1 MSFQM
6 IGLRSGIF
14 AVSACALFAC
24 ASGPPASGPPG
35 KNTATQGMVTRQDL
49 EVVDCLLPGVVRSL
63 GNTSYITQRRPI
75 RTTSSDCHIRGGE
88 YTAYDRADYKSALRV
103 WMTAAEA
110 GDADAQNN
118 VGEIYERGLGG
129 TPNFEAAVI
138 WYQKAADQG
147 YARALFN
154 LGTLYEQGE
163 GVPKDR
169 LKALNLYRKAW
180 GLPEDNVMYASA
192 AQRENEQLRTEL
204 QKVITEKDQQL
215 ELLQKQLRQAEA
227 GARKAAPHAPTPA
240 LPAPSGAGVGAGS
253 AGGAGNGDSAK
264 EVQALKSWIAK
275 LEAER
280 RESSGQLSG
289 LAAATREPQTRAPAV
304 ALDPQAQ
311 GRLVKGMD
319 FGRYYALIIGNQDYQ
334 VLEHLQTPRNDAER
348 AGQILKEKYG
358 FTVQVVEDANDVA
371 MLRAINDLNKVL
383 QPNDNLLIYYAGHG
397 TRLKTTGSADVGY
410 WLPINAERPPDDTF
424 WVPNE
429 QITAHLARLPARRV
443 LVVAD
448 SCYAGLL
455 SSDPGVNMFGTESQ
469 FSLDYVKYKLP
480 KRTRL
485 LLASGGDRPV
495 LDTGGQGDSVFARAF
510 LDVLGSNTGIL
521 STPALFAQ
529 VQARVKAGA
538 ARNNFSQV
546 PEFKA
551 IKSAGHELGDF
562 FFIPRG
568 LGS

>member
-1 MSFQM
+1 MSAQI
-6 IGLRSGIF
+6 IGARAAIF
-14 AVSACALFAC
+14 AASACVLCAC
-24 ASGPPASGPPG
+24 ASGPAANSAPG
-35 KNTATQGMVTRQDL
+35 KSAALQGMVTRQDL
-49 EVVDCLLPGVVRSL
+49 EIVDCLLPGVVRSL
-63 GNTSYITQRRPI
+63 GNTTYVTQRRPI
-75 RTTSSDCHIRGGE
+75 RTTASDCHIRGGE

-103 WMTAAEA
+103 WMAAAEA
-110 GDADAQNN
+110 GDPDAQNN

-129 TPNFEAAVI
+129 QPNFEVAVI

-154 LGTLYEQGE
+154 LGTLYEQGQ

-192 AQRENEQLRTEL
+192 ARRENDQVRAEL
-204 QKVITEKDQQL
+204 QKVITEKDSQL
-215 ELLQKQLRQAEA
+215 GLLQKQLSQAEA
-227 GARKAAPHAPTPA
+227 AARKQAH
-240 LPAPSGAGVGAGS
+240 PAPSGAGGPD
-253 AGGAGNGDSAK
+253 NGDSAK
-264 EVQALKSWIAK
+264 EVQALKTWIAK

-289 LAAATREPQTRAPAV
+289 LAAGTREPQARAPAV

-397 TRLKTTGSADVGY
+397 TRLQTTGSADVGY

-521 STPALFAQ
+521 STPSLFAQ
-529 VQARVKAGA
+529 VQERVKAGA
-538 ARNNFSQV
+538 ARNHFSQV

>member
-1 MSFQM
+1 MSAQVTSC
-6 IGLRSGIF
+6 GPQLCSASRSVSRMGIF
-14 AVSACALFAC
+14 AASACALYAC
-24 ASGPPASGPPG
+24 ASAQPTGSPAAP
-35 KNTATQGMVTRQDL
+35 KDTATQGMVTRQDL
-49 EVVDCLLPGVVRSL
+49 EIVDCLLPGVVRSV
-63 GNTSYITQRRPI
+63 GNTTYVTQRRPT
-75 RTTSSDCHIRGGE
+75 RTTSAECHIRGGE
-88 YTAYDRADYKSALRV
+88 YTAYDRADSKSALRV
-103 WMTAAEA
+103 WMAAAEA
-110 GDADAQNN
+110 GDPDAQNN

-129 TPNFEAAVI
+129 QPNFEAAVI
-138 WYQKAADQG
+138 WYKKAADQG
-147 YARALFN
+147 YSRALFN
-154 LGTLYEQGE
+154 LGTLYEQGQ

-169 LKALNLYRKAW
+169 LQALNLYRKAW

-192 AQRENEQLRTEL
+192 AQHQNDELRAEL
-204 QKVITEKDQQL
+204 QKVIQEKDQQL
-215 ELLQKQLRQAEA
+215 QLLQKQLQQAEDQ
-227 GARKAAPHAPTPA
+227 ARKRVAAST
-240 LPAPSGAGVGAGS
+240 
-253 AGGAGNGDSAK
+253 GNEDSAK
-264 EVQALKSWIAK
+264 EVQALRAWITK

-280 RESSGQLSG
+280 RESSSQLAG
-289 LAAATREPQTRAPAV
+289 LAAPTREPQARTPAV

-348 AGQILKEKYG
+348 AGQLLKEKYG

-371 MLRAINDLNKVL
+371 MLRALNDLNKVL

-397 TRLKTTGSADVGY
+397 TRLKTGGADAGY
-410 WLPINAERPPDDTF
+410 WLPVNAERPPDDTF

-429 QITAHLARLPARRV
+429 QISAHLARLPARRV

-455 SSDPGVNMFGTESQ
+455 SSDPGVNMFGTENQ

-485 LLASGGDRPV
+485 LLASGGDQPV
-495 LDTGGQGDSVFARAF
+495 LDAGGQGDSVFARAF
-510 LDVLGSNTGIL
+510 LDVLGANSGIL
-521 STPALFAQ
+521 STPSLFAQ
-529 VQARVKAGA
+529 LQARVKTGA
-538 ARNNFSQV
+538 ARNNFTQV

>member
-1 MSFQM
+1 MNKNQPSHT
-6 IGLRSGIF
+6 LWSR
-14 AVSACALFAC
+14 ATTVLTATCLVCAC
-24 ASGPPASGPPG
+24 ASAPPVA
-35 KNTATQGMVTRQDL
+35 NTSAATQGMVTRQDL
-49 EVVDCLLPGVVRSL
+49 EIVDCLLPGQVRQL
-63 GNTSYITQRRPI
+63 GNTSYITQRRPT
-75 RTTSSDCHIRGGE
+75 RTTTADCHIRGGE
-88 YTAYDRADYKSALRV
+88 YVAYDRSDYKSALRV
-103 WMTAAEA
+103 WMAAAEA

-129 TPNFEAAVI
+129 EPNYEAAVI
-138 WYQKAADQG
+138 WYQKSADQN
-147 YARALFN
+147 YARAQFN
-154 LGTLYEQGE
+154 LGTLYEQGQ
-163 GVPKDR
+163 GVEKDR
-169 LKALNLYRKAW
+169 LKALNLYRRAW

-192 AQRENEQLRTEL
+192 AQHENDELRAEL
-204 QKVITEKDQQL
+204 QKVIAEKDQQL
-215 ELLQKQLRQAEA
+215 QLLQKQLQQAEA
-227 GARKAAPHAPTPA
+227 DARKRTT
-240 LPAPSGAGVGAGS
+240 AGTVTD
-253 AGGAGNGDSAK
+253 DSNK
-264 EVQALKSWIAK
+264 ELQALRTWIAK

-280 RESSGQLSG
+280 RASSSQLAG
-289 LAAATREPQTRAPAV
+289 LPAQTREPVTRTPTV
-304 ALDPQAQ
+304 AFDPQAQ

-348 AGQILKEKYG
+348 AGQILHDKYG
-358 FTVQVVEDANDVA
+358 FTVQVLEDANDVA
-371 MLRAINDLNKVL
+371 MLRALNDLNKVL

-397 TRLKTTGSADVGY
+397 TRLRTANVDAGY
-410 WLPINAERPPDDTF
+410 WLPVNAERPPDDTF

-455 SSDPGVNMFGTESQ
+455 SADPGVNMFGTETQ

-485 LLASGGDRPV
+485 LLASGGDQPV
-495 LDTGGQGDSVFARAF
+495 LDAGGQGDSVFARAF
-510 LDVLGSNTGIL
+510 LDVLGANAGIL
-521 STPALFAQ
+521 STPALFTQ
-529 VQARVKAGA
+529 VQERVKTGA
-538 ARNNFSQV
+538 ARNHFSQA

>member
-1 MSFQM
+1 MRRTNPCRRRFGPRVASS
-6 IGLRSGIF
+6 IVCCL
-14 AVSACALFAC
+14 L
-24 ASGPPASGPPG
+24 ASGVAIAK
-35 KNTATQGMVTRQDL
+35 KNAATEGMQTRQDL
-49 EVVDCLLPGVVRSL
+49 EIVDCLLPGVVRSI
-63 GNTSYITQRRPI
+63 GNTTYVTQRRPT
-75 RTTSSDCHIRGGE
+75 RTTAADCHIRGGE

-103 WMTAAEA
+103 WMSAAEA
-110 GDADAQNN
+110 GDAEAQNN

-147 YARALFN
+147 LSRALFN
-154 LGTLYEQGE
+154 LGTLYEQGQ
-163 GVPKDR
+163 GVEQDR

-192 AQRENEQLRTEL
+192 AQHQQEQLRAQL
-204 QKVITEKDQQL
+204 QQVIAEKDQQL
-215 ELLQKQLRQAEA
+215 ELLQKQLKQAEEA
-227 GARKAAPHAPTPA
+227 ARKSAAASTA
-240 LPAPSGAGVGAGS
+240 
-253 AGGAGNGDSAK
+253 NEDSNK
-264 EVQALKSWIAK
+264 ELQALRTWIAK

-280 RESSGQLSG
+280 RASSTQL
-289 LAAATREPQTRAPAV
+289 ANVATTREPQARQPNVT
-304 ALDPQAQ
+304 LDPQAQ
-311 GRLVKGMD
+311 ARMVKGLD
-319 FGRYYALIIGNQDYQ
+319 FGRYFALVIGNQDYQ
-334 VLEHLQTPRNDAER
+334 VLEHLQTPHSDAER
-348 AGQILKEKYG
+348 AAQLLKDKYG
-358 FTVQVVEDANDVA
+358 FTVELVEDANDVA
-371 MLRAINDLNKVL
+371 MLRALNDLNKVL

-397 TRLKTTGSADVGY
+397 TRLKTGSMDAGY
-410 WLPINAERPPDDTF
+410 WLPVNAERPPDDTF

-455 SSDPGVNMFGTESQ
+455 SNDPGVNMFGTETQ
-469 FSLDYVKYKLP
+469 FSLDYVKFKLP

-510 LDVLGSNTGIL
+510 LDVLSANSGIL
-521 STPALFAQ
+521 STPSLFAQ
-529 VQARVKAGA
+529 VQERVKAGA
-538 ARNNFSQV
+538 ARNNFTQV

-551 IKSAGHELGDF
+551 MKAAGHELGDF

-568 LGS
+568 LGG

>member
-1 MSFQM
+1 M
-6 IGLRSGIF
+6 L
-14 AVSACALFAC
+14 AVSACVLVSC
-24 ASGPPASGPPG
+24 ASGPPSESAQKGAPAAR
-35 KNTATQGMVTRQDL
+35 NTATQGMVTRQDL
-49 EVVDCLLPGVVRSL
+49 EIVDCLLPGVVRSI
-63 GNTSYITQRRPI
+63 GNTTYVTQRRPT
-75 RTTSSDCHIRGGE
+75 RTTASDCHIRGGE

-103 WMTAAEA
+103 WMAAAEA

-129 TPNFEAAVI
+129 QPNYEAAVI

-147 YARALFN
+147 YSRALFN
-154 LGTLYEQGE
+154 LGTLYEQGL
-163 GVPKDR
+163 GVGQDR

-180 GLPEDNVMYASA
+180 GLPEDNVMYSSA
-192 AQRENEQLRTEL
+192 ARHENEKLRAEL
-204 QKVITEKDQQL
+204 QKVIAEKDQQL
-215 ELLQKQLRQAEA
+215 ELLEKQLKQAEA
-227 GARKAAPHAPTPA
+227 DARKKAAASTGSED
-240 LPAPSGAGVGAGS
+240 SG
-253 AGGAGNGDSAK
+253 K
-264 EVQALKSWIAK
+264 EVQALKAWITK

-280 RESSGQLSG
+280 RESSGQLAG
-289 LAAATREPQTRAPAV
+289 IVAQTREPQARTQVAP
-304 ALDPQAQ
+304 LDAQAQ
-311 GRLVKGMD
+311 GRLLKGMD
-319 FGRYYALIIGNQDYQ
+319 FGRYYALIIGNQNYQ

-348 AGQILKEKYG
+348 AAQLLKDKYG
-358 FTVQVVEDANDVA
+358 FEVQVIEDANDVA
-371 MLRAINDLNKVL
+371 MLRALNDLNKVL

-397 TRLKTTGSADVGY
+397 TRLKTGAIDAGY
-410 WLPINAERPPDDTF
+410 WLPVNAERPPDDTF

-455 SSDPGVNMFGTESQ
+455 SNDPGVNMFGTETQ

-510 LDVLGSNTGIL
+510 LDVLGNNSGIL
-521 STPALFAQ
+521 STPSLFSQ
-529 VQARVKAGA
+529 VQDRVKTGA
-538 ARNNFSQV
+538 ARNNFTQV

-562 FFIPRG
+562 FFIPKG

>member
-1 MSFQM
+1 MPGHKICS
-6 IGLRSGIF
+6 RVGIF
-14 AVSACALFAC
+14 AAAASLLCAC
-24 ASGPPASGPPG
+24 ASTPPTAPG
-35 KNTATQGMVTRQDL
+35 ANKSTATQGMVTRQDL

-63 GNTSYITQRRPI
+63 GNTTYVTQRRPT
-75 RTTSSDCHIRGGE
+75 RTTAADCHIRGGE
-88 YTAYDRADYKSALRV
+88 YTAYDRSDYKSALRI

-129 TPNFEAAVI
+129 QPNFEAAVI

-154 LGTLYEQGE
+154 LGTLYEQGQ
-163 GVPKDR
+163 GVEKDR

-180 GLPEDNVMYASA
+180 GLPEDNVMYTSA
-192 AQRENEQLRTEL
+192 ARHENEELRSQL
-204 QKVITEKDQQL
+204 QKVVAEKDQQL
-215 ELLQKQLRQAEA
+215 ELLQKQLKQAESE
-227 GARKAAPHAPTPA
+227 ARRRAAASTT
-240 LPAPSGAGVGAGS
+240 SD
-253 AGGAGNGDSAK
+253 DSAK
-264 EVQALKSWIAK
+264 EVQALRTWITK

-280 RESSGQLSG
+280 RTSSGQLAG
-289 LAAATREPQTRAPAV
+289 LAAATREPQARAPAV

-319 FGRYYALIIGNQDYQ
+319 FGKYYALIIGNQDYQ

-348 AGQILKEKYG
+348 AAQVLKDKYG
-358 FTVQVVEDANDVA
+358 FTVQVIEDANDVA
-371 MLRAINDLNKVL
+371 MLRALNDLNKVL

-397 TRLKTTGSADVGY
+397 TRLKTGSIDAGY
-410 WLPINAERPPDDTF
+410 WLPVNAERPPNDTF

-429 QITAHLARLPARRV
+429 QVTAHLARLPARRV

-485 LLASGGDRPV
+485 LLASGGDQPV
-495 LDTGGQGDSVFARAF
+495 LDTGGQGNSMFARAF
-510 LDVLGSNTGIL
+510 LDVLGDNAGIL

-529 VQARVKAGA
+529 VQERVKAGA
-538 ARNNFSQV
+538 ARNHFSQI

>member
-1 MSFQM
+1 MSAQLTASRM
-6 IGLRSGIF
+6 GII
-14 AVSACALFAC
+14 AASAFVLYAC
-24 ASGPPASGPPG
+24 ASSQPTDSPPAPKES
-35 KNTATQGMVTRQDL
+35 ATRGMVTRQDL
-49 EVVDCLLPGVVRSL
+49 EIVDCLLPGVVRSV
-63 GNTSYITQRRPI
+63 GNTTYVTQRRPT
-75 RTTSSDCHIRGGE
+75 RTTSAECHIRGGE

-110 GDADAQNN
+110 GDPDAQNN
-118 VGEIYERGLGG
+118 VAEIYERGLGG
-129 TPNFEAAVI
+129 QPNFEAAVI

-147 YARALFN
+147 YSRALFN
-154 LGTLYEQGE
+154 LGTLYEQGQ
-163 GVPKDR
+163 GVPQDR

-192 AQRENEQLRTEL
+192 AQHQNDALRAEL
-204 QKVITEKDQQL
+204 QKVIQEKDQQL
-215 ELLQKQLRQAEA
+215 GLLQKQLQQAEEQ
-227 GARKAAPHAPTPA
+227 ARKRAAASTE
-240 LPAPSGAGVGAGS
+240 
-253 AGGAGNGDSAK
+253 NTDSAK
-264 EVQALKSWIAK
+264 EVQALRTWIAK
-275 LEAER
+275 LETER
-280 RESSGQLSG
+280 RESSGQLAG
-289 LAAATREPQTRAPAV
+289 LAAPTREPQARAPAV

-334 VLEHLQTPRNDAER
+334 ILEHLQTPRNDAER
-348 AGQILKEKYG
+348 AGQLLKDKYG

-397 TRLKTTGSADVGY
+397 TRLKTGGNDAGY
-410 WLPINAERPPDDTF
+410 WLPVNAERPPDDTF

-455 SSDPGVNMFGTESQ
+455 SSDPGVNMFGTENQ

-485 LLASGGDRPV
+485 LLASGGDKPV

-510 LDVLGSNTGIL
+510 LDVLGANAGIL
-521 STPALFAQ
+521 STPSLFAQ
-529 VQARVKAGA
+529 VQARVKTGA
-538 ARNNFSQV
+538 ARNNFTQV

-568 LGS
+568 LGT

>member
-1 MSFQM
+1 MSAKTL
-6 IGLRSGIF
+6 GSRAATF
-14 AVSACALFAC
+14 AASVCVLCAC
-24 ASGPPASGPPG
+24 ASSLPAAAPAN
-35 KNTATQGMVTRQDL
+35 KTAATQGMVTRQDL

-63 GNTSYITQRRPI
+63 GNTTYVTQRRPT
-75 RTTSSDCHIRGGE
+75 RTTTSDCHIRGGE

-103 WMTAAEA
+103 WMASAEA
-110 GDADAQNN
+110 GDPDAQNN

-129 TPNFEAAVI
+129 QPNFEAAVI

-147 YARALFN
+147 YSRALFN
-154 LGTLYEQGE
+154 LGTLYEQGQ
-163 GVPKDR
+163 GVPQDR

-192 AQRENEQLRTEL
+192 ARRESDQLRAQL
-204 QKVITEKDQQL
+204 QSVIAEKDQQL
-215 ELLQKQLRQAEA
+215 QLLQKQLQQAEA
-227 GARKAAPHAPTPA
+227 AARKQAAAS
-240 LPAPSGAGVGAGS
+240 SGE
-253 AGGAGNGDSAK
+253 GDSAK
-264 EVQALKSWIAK
+264 EVQALRTWIAK
-275 LEAER
+275 LETER
-280 RESSGQLSG
+280 RESSGQLAG
-289 LAAATREPQTRAPAV
+289 IPAATREPQARTPAV

-348 AGQILKEKYG
+348 AAQVLKEKYG
-358 FTVQVVEDANDVA
+358 FTVEVIEDANDVA
-371 MLRAINDLNKVL
+371 MLRALNDLNKVL

-397 TRLKTTGSADVGY
+397 TRLKTGSMDAGY
-410 WLPINAERPPDDTF
+410 WLPVNAERPPDDTF

-429 QITAHLARLPARRV
+429 QITAHLARLPARRI

-455 SSDPGVNMFGTESQ
+455 SNDPGVNMFGTESQ

-485 LLASGGDRPV
+485 LLASGGDQPV

-510 LDVLGSNTGIL
+510 LDVLGSNSGIL

-529 VQARVKAGA
+529 VQERVKTGA
-538 ARNNFSQV
+538 ARNHFSQT

>member
-227 GARKAAPHAPTPA
+227 AARKAARPA
-240 LPAPSGAGVGAGS
+240 TDG
-253 AGGAGNGDSAK
+253 AGGAGGGDSAK
-264 EVQALKSWIAK
+264 EVQALKTWIAK

-311 GRLVKGMD
+311 GRLV
-319 FGRYYALIIGNQDYQ
+319 
-334 VLEHLQTPRNDAER
+334 
-348 AGQILKEKYG
+348 
-358 FTVQVVEDANDVA
+358 
-371 MLRAINDLNKVL
+371 
-383 QPNDNLLIYYAGHG
+383 
-397 TRLKTTGSADVGY
+397 
-410 WLPINAERPPDDTF
+410 
-424 WVPNE
+424 
-429 QITAHLARLPARRV
+429 
-443 LVVAD
+443 
-448 SCYAGLL
+448 
-455 SSDPGVNMFGTESQ
+455 
-469 FSLDYVKYKLP
+469 
-480 KRTRL
+480 
-485 LLASGGDRPV
+485 
-495 LDTGGQGDSVFARAF
+495 
-510 LDVLGSNTGIL
+510 
-521 STPALFAQ
+521 
-529 VQARVKAGA
+529 
-538 ARNNFSQV
+538 
-546 PEFKA
+546 
-551 IKSAGHELGDF
+551 
-562 FFIPRG
+562 
-568 LGS
+568 

>member
-1 MSFQM
+1 
-6 IGLRSGIF
+6 
-14 AVSACALFAC
+14 
-24 ASGPPASGPPG
+24 
-35 KNTATQGMVTRQDL
+35 MVTRQDL
-49 EVVDCLLPGVVRSL
+49 EVVDCLLPGAVRSI
-63 GNTSYITQRRPI
+63 GNTTYVTQRRPT
-75 RTTSSDCHIRGGE
+75 RTTASDCRIRGGE

-103 WMTAAEA
+103 WMAAAEA

-129 TPNFEAAVI
+129 QPNFEVAVI

-154 LGTLYEQGE
+154 LGTLYEQGQ

-192 AQRENEQLRTEL
+192 AQRENDQLRTEL
-204 QKVITEKDQQL
+204 QKVIAEKDQQL
-215 ELLQKQLRQAEA
+215 ELLQKQLKQAESD
-227 GARKAAPHAPTPA
+227 ARKQARPAP
-240 LPAPSGAGVGAGS
+240 PAPSGAGSAGS
-253 AGGAGNGDSAK
+253 GDSAK
-264 EVQALKSWIAK
+264 EVQALKTWIAK

-280 RESSGQLSG
+280 RESTGQLSG
-289 LAAATREPQTRAPAV
+289 LAAPTREPLARSPAV

-311 GRLVKGMD
+311 ARLVKGMD

-348 AGQILKEKYG
+348 AGQVLKEKYG
-358 FTVQVVEDANDVA
+358 FTVQLVEDANDVA

-429 QITAHLARLPARRV
+429 QITSHLARLPARRI

-469 FSLDYVKYKLP
+469 FSLDYIKYKLP

-485 LLASGGDRPV
+485 LLASGGDQPV
-495 LDTGGQGDSVFARAF
+495 LDAGGQGDSVFARAF
-510 LDVLGSNTGIL
+510 LDVLGSNSGIL

-529 VQARVKAGA
+529 VQERVKAGA
-538 ARNNFSQV
+538 ARNHFSQV